1 MHRRVLVSATLTT
14 AAALAF
20 ALAPPAAVRLAAQA
34 ALGTT
39 AAAAAGRAASTP
51 ARTPWGDPDIGGVWS
66 SDDMRGIPR
75 ERPEEF
81 GTRRWLTDEEFA
93 RRVARDEQTRRQ
105 EANRVGAFRNDVGTR
120 TFRQTSLVVDPPD
133 GRIPPLTAEGAR
145 RRDARNRGSFGEG
158 PFNTF
163 EDFTLYDRCITRG
176 VVGSLG
182 PAIYG
187 NGVTI
192 VQSPGQVAISY
203 EMVHDTRIIP
213 LDGRPHLGPAMRQYM
228 GNARGR
234 WEGDALV
241 IGTTGFTGRTAI
253 SGVPHSEA
261 LRLTER
267 ISRVDELTLDYEVT
281 IDDPHTYTRPWTMV
295 LQLTQPPG
303 FQQFPYECHEGN
315 LGLRNILSAERAED
329 RALEDDLKKGLVR
342 PRRPVQNAGGADQ

>member
-1 MHRRVLVSATLTT
+1 MQRRLMTAGTLVTVLACLALAQVSLSGQGAAVTAT
-14 AAALAF
+14 AA
-20 ALAPPAAVRLAAQA
+20 P
-34 ALGTT
+34 
-39 AAAAAGRAASTP
+39 GRAVSTT
-51 ARTPWGDPDIGGVWS
+51 ARTPWGDPDFSGVWS

-75 ERPEEF
+75 ERPDEF
-81 GTRRWLTDEEFA
+81 GTRRFLTDEELA
-93 RRVARDEQTRRQ
+93 KRVQRDDQTRRQ

-120 TFRQTSLVVDPPD
+120 TFKQTSLVVDPPNGKIPALTTD
-133 GRIPPLTAEGAR
+133 GAK

-158 PFNTF
+158 PFNVF

-187 NGVTI
+187 NGATI
-192 VQSPGQVAISY
+192 AQSPGQVAISY
-203 EMVHDTRIIP
+203 EMVHDTRIVA
-213 LDGRPHLGPAMRQYM
+213 LDGRPHLSQQMRQYM

-241 IGTTGFTGRTAI
+241 IETTGFTDRTAI
-253 SGVPHSEA
+253 SGVRHSDV

-267 ISRVDELTLDYEVT
+267 ISRVDDLTLDYQVT
-281 IDDPHTYTRPWTMV
+281 IDDPKTYTQPWTMV

-303 FQQFPYECHEGN
+303 FRQFPYECHEGN

-329 RALEDDLKKGLVR
+329 KALEEDLKKGIVR
-342 PRRPVQNAGGADQ
+342 KRRPVQAAADGEQER